1 MGVRVRLEPTTAQEQ
16 GLTCHAGAARW
27 AYNWGLEI
35 RRQAYEHGRQ
45 RENAITLHRLLNS
58 LKPTVFPWLYEVSKC
73 APQEALRDLD
83 RAYENWWRRLKE
95 GKHGRATGKQSRAA
109 GAPQFKSRV
118 RDGVG
123 GFRLTG
129 VIRVE
134 AVDGRAYIQ
143 LPRIG
148 RVRLRESDRFPSGS
162 LSQVTVR
169 ERAGHWYVSAQVPAA
184 VRAHLGRRP
193 RQAEPEGVDLGLSAL
208 ATFADGTKIP
218 ATKSRRNAQR
228 KLRRLEREKSRRQR
242 GSRNRARTCARI
254 ARLHERVSNQRLDAL
269 HKLTTT
275 LATTRSA
282 IVIEDLNVRGMSQNH
297 ALALS
302 VMDAGFGE
310 FRRQLEYKCC
320 WYGCGLE
327 IAPRFYPSTQTCS
340 ACGLVKTGDERLGLS
355 QRTFRCAGCGL
366 VLDRDQNAARVL
378 GRLYGTEHT
387 LKVVEQV
394 VAASCAETENACGA
408 GSSGQARSLSP
419 AKLPAQNPLL
429 REGSKNQRR
438 DVSLLPATA

>member
-1 MGVRVRLEPTTAQEQ
+1 MGVRVRLEPTAAQQ
-16 GLTCHAGAARW
+16 QALTCHAGAARW

-35 RRQAYEHGRQ
+35 RRQAYDHGQ
-45 RENAITLHRLLNS
+45 QKENAISLHKLLNS
-58 LKPTVFPWLYEVSKC
+58 LKPTVYPWLYEVNKC
-73 APQEALRDLD
+73 APQEALRNLD
-83 RAYENWWRRLKE
+83 RAYENWWRRLKA
-95 GKHGRATGKQSRAA
+95 GKHGRDA
-109 GAPQFKSRV
+109 GAPRFKSRV

-134 AVDGRAYIQ
+134 VADGRAYIQ

-169 ERAGHWYVSAQVPAA
+169 ERAGHWYVSTQIPAV
-184 VRAHLGRRP
+184 VRADLGQRP
-193 RQAEPEGVDLGLSAL
+193 RQVEPEGVDLGLSVL

-218 ATKSRRNAQR
+218 ATRSRRNAQR

-254 ARLHERVSNQRLDAL
+254 ARLHEHVSNQRLDVL

-282 IVIEDLNVRGMSQNH
+282 IVIEDLNVKGMSQNH
-297 ALALS
+297 ALAFS

-327 IAPRFYPSTQTCS
+327 LAPRFYPSTQTCS
-340 ACGLVKTGDERLGLS
+340 VCGLVKTGDDKLGLA

-378 GRLYGTEHT
+378 ARLYGTECT
-387 LKVVEQV
+387 KTVVKKVVV
-394 VAASCAETENACGA
+394 ASCAETENACGA
-408 GSSGQARSLSP
+408 GSSGRARSLSP
-419 AKLPAQNPLL
+419 AKLPAQNPLT
-429 REGSKNQRR
+429 REGSRNQHRA
-438 DVSLLPATA
+438 VSLLPATA

>member
-1 MGVRVRLEPTTAQEQ
+1 MGMRVRLEPTAAQQ
-16 GLTCHAGAARW
+16 QALICHAGAARW

-35 RRQAYEHGRQ
+35 RRQAYAHGQ
-45 RENAITLHRLLNS
+45 QKENAISLHKLLNS
-58 LKPTVFPWLYEVSKC
+58 LKPTAYPWLYEMSKC

-95 GKHGRATGKQSRAA
+95 GKQGRAA

-118 RDGVG
+118 RNGVG

-129 VIRVE
+129 AVRVE
-134 AVDGRAYIQ
+134 REDGRAYIH

-148 RVRLRESDRFPSGS
+148 RVRLRESDRFPVSR
-162 LSQVTVR
+162 LAQVTVR
-169 ERAGHWYVSAQVPAA
+169 ERAGHWYVSAHFPAV
-184 VRAHLGRRP
+184 VRADLGRRP
-193 RQAEPEGVDLGLSAL
+193 RQAEPEGVDLGLTAL

-218 ATKSRRNAQR
+218 ATRSLRNAQR
-228 KLRRLEREKSRRQR
+228 KLRRREREKSRRQR
-242 GSRNRARTCARI
+242 GSRNRAKTCAVI
-254 ARLHERVSNQRLDAL
+254 TRLHERVSNQRLDTL

-327 IAPRFYPSTQTCS
+327 LAPRFYPSTQTCS
-340 ACGLVKTGDERLGLS
+340 ACGLVKTGDEKLGLA
-355 QRTFRCAGCGL
+355 QRTFHCAGCGL

-378 GRLYGTEHT
+378 ARLYGTEHT
-387 LKVVEQV
+387 EKVVKKAVNKV

-408 GSSGQARSLSP
+408 GSSGRAGSLSP
-419 AKLPAQNPLL
+419 AKLPAQNPRQP
-429 REGSKNQRR
+429 REGSKNQYRA
-438 DVSLLPATA
+438 VSLLSKAA